1 MSLFNMCNT
10 HGFIVL
16 IIGPMFSGKT
26 TALKEYFDRFTIAG
40 KKCLMVKYSA
50 DTRYDADKVKTH
62 AGIVCT
68 GTTIKSSLLKDIEE
82 NIKEYDVICIDEIQF
97 YNDAPKYCDKW
108 ANDGK
113 IIICSGLTGTFQRK
127 PFPIISELIPLSEQ
141 IIHKHA
147 ICAETG
153 CDASFSFKTSN
164 SQNVVEIGG
173 SDLYKAVDRDT
184 FNALTSKKA

>member
-1 MSLFNMCNT
+1 MSLFNMCNS

-50 DTRYDADKVKTH
+50 DTRYDADKVITH
-62 AGIVCT
+62 AGIECD
-68 GTTIKSSLLKDIEE
+68 GTTIKSSLLKDIEK

-97 YNDAPKYCDKW
+97 YKDAPAYCDKW
-108 ANDGK
+108 ANEGK
-113 IIICSGLTGTFQRK
+113 IIICAGLTGTYQRK
-127 PFPIISELIPLSEQ
+127 TFPIISELIPLSEQ

-153 CDASFSFKTSN
+153 CDASFSFRTSE
-164 SQNVVEIGG
+164 SKNVVEIGG
-173 SDLYKAVDRDT
+173 SNLYKAVDRDT
-184 FNALTSKKA
+184 YNAFYVKK